1 VAVSDPP
8 APQSALA
15 PPHRPHRQATGKGVK
30 LSNVYTGLLQAHGPT
45 GEWGLILALHAR
57 TVIDWSSRVQRAV
70 QPKKGKKG
78 KKGPRMP
85 KIDSTDA
92 HAARLQK
99 LQLLR
104 EKMEN
109 VQEANKKDVF
119 AEHRRK
125 AQDPRESA
133 KLERKRLEA
142 EKLVAEKDA
151 QASGKDLE
159 RIRNLKYTAED
170 VEVWDRKVQEKKKAS
185 QDLDYGEM
193 AARKYNKLIDK
204 MKPDLTEYHKEKE
217 HVEAQGRDY
226 YDSADTLN
234 RSVSAKPNAAVIDR
248 VVDSVNE
255 QYVISF
261 ARLTIR
267 ISSRENYSRRR
278 KHKDDE
284 DVTYINDRNMRFNKK
299 LSRAYDKHTQ
309 SIKDDLERGTAL

>member
-1 VAVSDPP
+1 MEEKREWTVLACCLVPPWKPKPPRVSLE
-8 APQSALA
+8 S
-15 PPHRPHRQATGKGVK
+15 
-30 LSNVYTGLLQAHGPT
+30 GLVDGQYLTPAHGPHAARAQSIPSSVSAVCS
-45 GEWGLILALHAR
+45 GLY
-57 TVIDWSSRVQRAV
+57 
-70 QPKKGKKG
+70 KKKG

-125 AQDPRESA
+125 AHDPRESA

-142 EKLVAEKDA
+142 EKLVVEKDA

-204 MKPDLTEYHKEKE
+204 MKPDLAEYHKEKE

-226 YDSADTLN
+226 FDNVDTLN

-255 QYVISF
+255 QYVISI